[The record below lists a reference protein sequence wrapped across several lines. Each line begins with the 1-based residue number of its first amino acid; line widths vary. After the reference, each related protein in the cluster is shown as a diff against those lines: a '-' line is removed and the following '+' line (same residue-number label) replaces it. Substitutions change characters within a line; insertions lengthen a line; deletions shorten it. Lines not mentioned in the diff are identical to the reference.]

1 MVKQRQEIIGMTR
14 TSNRR
19 KTLNGYYKLYLYW
32 MCWEQ
37 MMDNKEYDHLSIKL
51 KKRLICSDYLKLLF
65 KGKYNRDDKL

>member
-1 MVKQRQEIIGMTR
+1 MTR